1 MYVGPAWRSVA
12 VRADR
17 SAGSG
22 VVVDVG
28 MFGPRR
34 HGGPAEWAAIR
45 VFLLDDHEI
54 VRRGVRE
61 LIDGEDDLVVVG
73 RPAPVPRR
81 SRGLPSTRPDV
92 AVLDVQLGE
101 GKRRRG
107 VPRHP
112 VDDAGG
118 RVPHAH
124 VLRGDDEAVV
134 ESVIAGAQG
143 YVLKQVV
150 GSDLIESIRAVV
162 AGHNL
167 IPADVV
173 EKVRGH
179 VRAIEDVEDRIAE
192 LGPRE
197 RAILALLA
205 DGHTNREIGERLYL
219 SEKTVKNYMS
229 NVLRTLGMHRRT
241 EAAVFAAKAAQR
253 REKDLR
259 L

>member
-1 MYVGPAWRSVA
+1 M
-12 VRADR
+12 
-17 SAGSG
+17 
-22 VVVDVG
+22 
-28 MFGPRR
+28 
-34 HGGPAEWAAIR
+34 IR

-73 RPAPVPRR
+73 EAGTGAEAIAR
-81 SRGLPSTRPDV
+81 LPSTRPDV

-101 GKRRRG
+101 GSG
-107 VPRHP
+107 VEVCRDIRSMMPE
-112 VDDAGG
+112 VGC
-118 RVPHAH
+118 
-124 VLRGDDEAVV
+124 LMLTSFSDDEAVV
-134 ESVIAGAQG
+134 ESVLAGAQG

-150 GSDLIESIRAVV
+150 GSDLIESIRAVA
-162 AGHNL
+162 AGRSL

-173 EKVRGH
+173 EKVRDH
-179 VRAIEDVEDRIAE
+179 VRAIQAVEDRIAE

>member
-1 MYVGPAWRSVA
+1 MTAPQATGPKT
-12 VRADR
+12 
-17 SAGSG
+17 
-22 VVVDVG
+22 
-28 MFGPRR
+28 
-34 HGGPAEWAAIR
+34 IR

-73 RPAPVPRR
+73 EAGTGAEAIAR
-81 SRGLPSTRPDV
+81 LPSTRPDV

-101 GKRRRG
+101 GSG
-107 VPRHP
+107 VEVCRDIRSMMPE
-112 VDDAGG
+112 VGC
-118 RVPHAH
+118 
-124 VLRGDDEAVV
+124 LMLTSFSDDEAVV
-134 ESVIAGAQG
+134 ESVLAGAQG

-150 GSDLIESIRAVV
+150 GSDLIESIRAVA
-162 AGHNL
+162 AGRSL

-173 EKVRGH
+173 EKVRDH
-179 VRAIEDVEDRIAE
+179 VRAIQAVEDRIAE

-205 DGHTNREIGERLYL
+205 DGHTNREIGERLFL

>member
-1 MYVGPAWRSVA
+1 V
-12 VRADR
+12 
-17 SAGSG
+17 
-22 VVVDVG
+22 
-28 MFGPRR
+28 
-34 HGGPAEWAAIR
+34 IR

-73 RPAPVPRR
+73 EAGTGAEAIAR
-81 SRGLPSTRPDV
+81 LPSTRPDV

-101 GKRRRG
+101 GSG
-107 VPRHP
+107 VEVCRDIRSMMPE
-112 VDDAGG
+112 VGC
-118 RVPHAH
+118 
-124 VLRGDDEAVV
+124 LMLTSFSDDEAVV
-134 ESVIAGAQG
+134 ESVLAGAQG

-150 GSDLIESIRAVV
+150 GSDLIESIRAVA
-162 AGHNL
+162 AGRSL

-173 EKVRGH
+173 EKVRDH
-179 VRAIEDVEDRIAE
+179 VRAIQAVEDRIAE

-205 DGHTNREIGERLYL
+205 DGHTNREIGERLFL

>member
-1 MYVGPAWRSVA
+1 M
-12 VRADR
+12 
-17 SAGSG
+17 
-22 VVVDVG
+22 
-28 MFGPRR
+28 
-34 HGGPAEWAAIR
+34 IR

-73 RPAPVPRR
+73 EAGTGAEAIAR
-81 SRGLPSTRPDV
+81 LPSTRPDV

-101 GKRRRG
+101 GSG
-107 VPRHP
+107 VEVCRDIRSMMPE
-112 VDDAGG
+112 VGC
-118 RVPHAH
+118 
-124 VLRGDDEAVV
+124 LMLTSFSDDEAVV
-134 ESVIAGAQG
+134 ESVLAGAQG

-150 GSDLIESIRAVV
+150 GSDLIESIRAVA
-162 AGHNL
+162 AGHSL

-173 EKVRGH
+173 EKVRDH
-179 VRAIEDVEDRIAE
+179 VRAIQAVEDRIAE

-205 DGHTNREIGERLYL
+205 DGHTNREIGERLFL

>member
-1 MYVGPAWRSVA
+1 MSTSG
-12 VRADR
+12 R
-17 SAGSG
+17 SALS
-22 VVVDVG
+22 
-28 MFGPRR
+28 PR
-34 HGGPAEWAAIR
+34 GALWPNGAVIR

-73 RPAPVPRR
+73 EAGTGAEAIAR
-81 SRGLPSTRPDV
+81 LPSTRPDV

-101 GKRRRG
+101 GSG
-107 VPRHP
+107 VEVCRDIRSMMPE
-112 VDDAGG
+112 VGCLMLTSFA
-118 RVPHAH
+118 
-124 VLRGDDEAVV
+124 DDEAVV

-150 GSDLIESIRAVV
+150 GSDLIESIRAVA

-173 EKVRGH
+173 EKVRAH
-179 VRAIEDVEDRIAE
+179 VRAIQDVEDRIAE

>member
-1 MYVGPAWRSVA
+1 M
-12 VRADR
+12 
-17 SAGSG
+17 
-22 VVVDVG
+22 
-28 MFGPRR
+28 
-34 HGGPAEWAAIR
+34 IR

-73 RPAPVPRR
+73 EAGTGAEAIAR
-81 SRGLPSTRPDV
+81 LPSTRPDV

-101 GKRRRG
+101 GSG
-107 VPRHP
+107 VEVCRDIRSMMPE
-112 VDDAGG
+112 VGC
-118 RVPHAH
+118 
-124 VLRGDDEAVV
+124 LMLTSFSDDEAVV
-134 ESVIAGAQG
+134 ESVLAGAQG

-150 GSDLIESIRAVV
+150 GSDLIESIRAVA
-162 AGHNL
+162 AGRSL

-173 EKVRGH
+173 EKVRDH
-179 VRAIEDVEDRIAE
+179 VRAIQAVEDRIAE

-205 DGHTNREIGERLYL
+205 DGHTNREIGERLFL